1 MLFIKIAEPDEALII
16 SGFGAR
22 GAKADGSNDAADV
35 TFKVV
40 VGKGT
45 FVIPFFQKARRLSL
59 AIHETEIEL
68 TCPTI
73 QGIEV
78 AVKAVVLYKI
88 ADDFASISNAARR
101 FLDRSDEEIDRKVH
115 NVFAGHLRSI
125 IGQLTVEELIRDRE
139 KLTTKTRESSAKEMG
154 TLGLTIDSLQVQEIE
169 DSVDYIV
176 NLAKPHL
183 AAVERDARMAA
194 ADANQKATE
203 NEQKANAANAKAVS
217 DSEQL
222 QATAQA
228 EADAAKA
235 KAAQAGPLAQATA
248 EQDVIRQQTAAAQL
262 QAERTEQTLQAEVR
276 KPADAN
282 AYQITVTANAERDA
296 TIARA
301 EAKARETELSAN
313 ASAKAT
319 EITGAADGAATKARG
334 LAEAEVV
341 KAKGEAEGDA
351 ISARSSAL
359 AENSEAVVSM
369 QIAENLPAIIK
380 EAAGIYGSVDNL
392 TVLNGAEGLADGMNK
407 VLGMGLGAMPL
418 IQQVMAG
425 VQANS
430 KASSNGTHPVAA
442 PAAARRTRRDID
454 DASGDDNDQ

>member
-1 MLFIKIAEPDEALII
+1 MFMIKIAEPDEALII

-22 GAKADGSNDAADV
+22 GVKAEGQDGPADV

-40 VGKGT
+40 VGKAA

-59 AIHETEIEL
+59 AIHETEITL
-68 TCPTI
+68 RCPTM

-78 AVKAVVLYKI
+78 DVKAVVLYKI

-101 FLDRSDEEIDRKVH
+101 FLDRSDEEVDRKVH

-139 KLTTKTRESSAKEMG
+139 KLTQKTRESSAKEMG

-169 DSVDYIV
+169 EQVNYIS
-176 NLAKPHL
+176 NLSRPHQ
-183 AAVERDARMAA
+183 ASVERDARIAAAA
-194 ADANQKATE
+194 ADQAATE
-203 NEQKANAANAKAVS
+203 NEQR
-217 DSEQL
+217 
-222 QATAQA
+222 
-228 EADAAKA
+228 ADAAKA
-235 KAAQAGPLAQATA
+235 QARSLSAIQQAEAQANADKAKATADQAGPLAQATA
-248 EQDVIRQQTAAAQL
+248 EQDVLKQRTVAAQL
-262 QAERTEQTLQAEVR
+262 EAERTEQQLQADVR

-282 AYQITVTANAERDA
+282 AYQIKVTADAERDA

-301 EAKARETELSAN
+301 QAEAEQTKLSAN
-313 ASAKAT
+313 AKAEAT
-319 EITGAADGAATKARG
+319 KVTGTADGEATRSRG

-341 KAKGEAEGDA
+341 KAKGEAEGEA

-359 AENSEAVVSM
+359 AENSEAVVAM
-369 QIAENLPAIIK
+369 KIAETLPQIVR
-380 EAAGIYGSVDNL
+380 EAAGIYASVDNL

-418 IQQVMAG
+418 IQQVIGSA
-425 VQANS
+425 QAAS

-442 PAAARRTRRDID
+442 APAAKRARRDID
-454 DASGDDNDQ
+454 DAEDDGQE